1 MKTNKCL
8 FILFFIV
15 LSFLFINN
23 VQADYEA
30 TVLNPTN
37 ATCHLKSSSTGYC
50 YYKDSSLSSI
60 GGVWYLDTGDK
71 VTVLTDYESIPTFD
85 INTCSDYYVYTSFYF
100 DSTGK
105 TYNGYYCNANL
116 KGGSFLTDELK
127 EEFKNA
133 GFPESYFE
141 KLAILKTAHPNWVF
155 KAISTKLDFNESVN
169 GEHISTRSLVEI
181 SASNNYAYL
190 ENDSMSFD
198 YKEDHF
204 IGYDRTNSDN
214 PFCKANKGVIA
225 YYMDPRNFLSDMY
238 IFQFEGLSYDKS
250 VSDDV
255 LTNSINSMFGDD
267 YLSRF
272 TADFINAGKESGVSP
287 VYLAALSKQEVSNG
301 PTPGTAISGSYNG
314 MYNFY
319 NIGAYSGY
327 NPAITGLEFAAFN
340 DPNTRRP
347 WNSEYKAIVGGAL
360 WMADK
365 YISVGQN
372 TSHFKRFNVLY
383 NYLIELGEVKDPY
396 VNFQHQWMTN
406 VLAPASEAISSYK
419 SYYNS
424 GLIDS
429 SFVFYIPVYENMPD
443 STSLPDKQG
452 WPNNYLSNI
461 TINSDAIAGF
471 DGDIEEY
478 NYYLDRNTKS
488 INIKANPVN
497 ESAKIEGLG
506 EFKIDKDTTK
516 NIKVTAQNGNVK
528 TYKINIILT
537 GKEIEN
543 PIDIKTT
550 LNNAGI
556 KNNDS
561 YLSGFVVGYDMQYI
575 KDKIKNANKS
585 AVVTLKN
592 RNGEEKNSGFIAT
605 GDKVTITVSDETK
618 EFEVVVYGDVNGDG
632 MIKAT
637 DYVLIKNQIMG
648 NSTLQGPYKEAADV
662 DKNGMIKATDYVK
675 IKNQIMGLGTIEQ

>member
-1 MKTNKCL
+1 MVVNVDTDLLVSGGSGVLDSLSKCEGP
-8 FILFFIV
+8 
-15 LSFLFINN
+15 
-23 VQADYEA
+23 YEA
-30 TVLNPTN
+30 VANAQCGDVASFASFKEALNQKFDTFSEHSTIMGN
-37 ATCHLKSSSTGYC
+37 RLQECGNCLDDVDNLIGNSADGNLVGADSLTFSKDGLVVAGINEDDASSDSEELDENSELDTYSSDLVVSSNLKPKNNSGIAHRGHSSSSG
-50 YYKDSSLSSI
+50 I
-60 GGVWYLDTGDK
+60 GQN
-71 VTVLTDYESIPTFD
+71 S
-85 INTCSDYYVYTSFYF
+85 
-100 DSTGK
+100 
-105 TYNGYYCNANL
+105 AN
-116 KGGSFLTDELK
+116 
-127 EEFKNA
+127 
-133 GFPESYFE
+133 
-141 KLAILKTAHPNWVF
+141 
-155 KAISTKLDFNESVN
+155 
-169 GEHISTRSLVEI
+169 
-181 SASNNYAYL
+181 
-190 ENDSMSFD
+190 
-198 YKEDHF
+198 
-204 IGYDRTNSDN
+204 
-214 PFCKANKGVIA
+214 
-225 YYMDPRNFLSDMY
+225 
-238 IFQFEGLSYDKS
+238 
-250 VSDDV
+250 
-255 LTNSINSMFGDD
+255 
-267 YLSRF
+267 
-272 TADFINAGKESGVSP
+272 DFINAGKESGVSP

-396 VNFQHQWMTN
+396 ANFQHQWMTN